1 MGLEFGQWKDIINLH
16 HNTHNRFCRLKNN
29 PGTRK
34 DYFLIFGGGDGGGG
48 GGLGGIAFSA

>member
-48 GGLGGIAFSA
+48 GGIGGIAFSA